1 MVRWVILSLQCLRSF
16 AVPLLLQIRES
27 IKSLFPNRECFAL
40 VRPMADEKQLQ
51 RLESVPPEQMRPEF
65 REVQITI
72 SAHCEC
78 IELTAQHAEVDRE
91 F

>member
-1 MVRWVILSLQCLRSF
+1 MLSLQCLRSF

-72 SAHCEC
+72 FRS
-78 IELTAQHAEVDRE
+78 L
-91 F
+91 